1 MEPVTG
7 SVRTPV
13 VWMVPKIGPAAL
25 SDVAPSVPMARFD
38 WIRFDPDG
46 SGGGGN
52 QGVVDEF
59 DGTELGNAWERI
71 RGDQSAVVNGGT
83 LQIPAQPGDIYQTR
97 NDAKNLVGEAEA
109 MSTLPDAAMT
119 KMADQLATGTS
130 RLDEA
135 LREFAAGRRD
145 AATQIADRAV
155 KDQRH
160 IQHTYR
166 KAISALLDDEDL
178 REVTARRELYRRFAR
193 TGDELVRVAERIWY
207 SVLKED

>member
-1 MEPVTG
+1 MKRRRRWFLPARPDVMGMLTEQSELTAIAMRGLAAWTRGEVPDGAQLRRLEHEADTRKRAL
-7 SVRTPV
+7 RT
-13 VWMVPKIGPAAL
+13 AL
-25 SDVAPSVPMARFD
+25 SEAFITPL
-38 WIRFDPDG
+38 DPEDIFELSRG
-46 SGGGGN
+46 L
-52 QGVVDEF
+52 DE
-59 DGTELGNAWERI
+59 I
-71 RGDQSAVVNGGT
+71 V
-83 LQIPAQPGDIYQTR
+83 

-109 MSTLPDAAMT
+109 MSTPPDAAMT

-135 LREFAAGRRD
+135 LREFAAGNRD
-145 AATQIADRAV
+145 AATEIADRAV

-193 TGDELVRVAERIWY
+193 TCDELVRVAERIWY